1 MLCSLRRRL
10 HYCYGGKLGT
20 RSAWLYL
27 RVRVLLYSTN
37 SRRHFSKLHSRTL
50 AKVFRTTDLLE
61 ANWCTQK
68 QQRWERKSVAQAA
81 AQGKIH
87 NHKKYAYYIYQ
98 EKSTPKVAKKCQNH
112 PSIVEVETANFR
124 KIVTLHFLLATPQ
137 FWFIYWGSI
146 LVGHTVV
153 LKMVYFLGIEYSC
166 CLICTLCSLTPKRLL
181 WARTLDPD
189 VLCYFYS
196 SLKKRTKN
204 RGWSTSCYVIRFRYP
219 KRHNKNL
226 CGPYL
231 YLWSRNILFFD
242 NFSKVANFPW

>member
-1 MLCSLRRRL
+1 MGMVDTDFEEKIKKNSDMHPQDVWFSL
-10 HYCYGGKLGT
+10 
-20 RSAWLYL
+20 
-27 RVRVLLYSTN
+27 
-37 SRRHFSKLHSRTL
+37 
-50 AKVFRTTDLLE
+50 FRPP
-61 ANWCTQK
+61 C
-68 QQRWERKSVAQAA
+68 
-81 AQGKIH
+81 
-87 NHKKYAYYIYQ
+87 
-98 EKSTPKVAKKCQNH
+98 
-112 PSIVEVETANFR
+112 
-124 KIVTLHFLLATPQ
+124 
-137 FWFIYWGSI
+137 IYWGSI

>member
-1 MLCSLRRRL
+1 M
-10 HYCYGGKLGT
+10 
-20 RSAWLYL
+20 
-27 RVRVLLYSTN
+27 
-37 SRRHFSKLHSRTL
+37 
-50 AKVFRTTDLLE
+50 
-61 ANWCTQK
+61 
-68 QQRWERKSVAQAA
+68 
-81 AQGKIH
+81 
-87 NHKKYAYYIYQ
+87 
-98 EKSTPKVAKKCQNH
+98 
-112 PSIVEVETANFR
+112 
-124 KIVTLHFLLATPQ
+124 
-137 FWFIYWGSI
+137 
-146 LVGHTVV
+146 GHTVV

-231 YLWSRNILFFD
+231 YLWSRNIHYFLITFQRLRIFLG
-242 NFSKVANFPW
+242 SS